1 MFEKIS
7 ALGLWAAF
15 AVSLMAA
22 DNPPAKLSATEI
34 ADKNAAARGGLEA
47 WHSVKTLVLVGKMG
61 AGGNQRATLE
71 VPNTASAGI
80 VTRKNSAPLLPS
92 RWAEEVQLPFRME
105 LARPRKMRFIA
116 MVAGC

>member
-34 ADKNAAARGGLEA
+34 ADKNAAARGGFEA
-47 WHSVKTLVLVGKMG
+47 WHSVKTLVLVGNGRRRESEGYARSAKHG
-61 AGGNQRATLE
+61 LGRDRHAKQLRA
-71 VPNTASAGI
+71 VVAF
-80 VTRKNSAPLLPS
+80 
-92 RWAEEVQLPFRME
+92 PFRGRG
-105 LARPRKMRFIA
+105 A
-116 MVAGC
+116 VALPDGIGPSSQNAL